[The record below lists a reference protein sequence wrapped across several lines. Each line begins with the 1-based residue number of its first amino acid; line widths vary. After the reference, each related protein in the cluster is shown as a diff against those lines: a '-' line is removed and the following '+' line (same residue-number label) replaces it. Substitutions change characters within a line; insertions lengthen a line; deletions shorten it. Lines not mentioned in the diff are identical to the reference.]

1 MGTSGAWSGT
11 AGAAWNRIRD
21 QLGDLLDNP
30 TQDGADALLNP
41 LLDAI
46 NQDDGPT
53 TTDGGGD
60 AEPAQAPTSS
70 ASPAGQLPPL
80 PGPRIRARGGGR
92 GGGGGGAVFGGSS
105 RQNTGRKGRSRRD
118 SGRSSRV
125 AGGVLAAGLALGRG
139 DAGALR
145 ELGLDLAELRT
156 LSPHKQVNKIL
167 NVVVGTGGAIEEN
180 ELRAANTRALRQLLV
195 DGLSG
200 ADAVRVFVVEYV
212 MQVYSSECGV
222 KARDGTRPG
231 RDSAEVERQ
240 LRSALTARVSQ
251 LAIPEDAVS
260 AARLSQV
267 IGEALKTMQKAR
279 PK

>member
-11 AGAAWNRIRD
+11 AGAPWNRVRN

-30 TQDGADALLNP
+30 TQDAADALLNP

-53 TTDGGGD
+53 SGEGGPE
-60 AEPAQAPTSS
+60 AAPAHGPTAPT
-70 ASPAGQLPPL
+70 PLPPL
-80 PGPRIRARGGGR
+80 PAGPRVRPRGGGR

-105 RQNTGRKGRSRRD
+105 RQNTGRKGRSRR
-118 SGRSSRV
+118 SSAGSSRV
-125 AGGVLAAGLALGRG
+125 AGNVLAAGLALGRG
-139 DAGALR
+139 DAGVLR
-145 ELGLDLAELRT
+145 ELGLDLAELRG
-156 LSPHKQVNKIL
+156 LSPHKQINKIL

-180 ELRAANTRALRQLLV
+180 ELRAANARALRQLLV
-195 DGLSG
+195 EGVSG

-212 MQVYSSECGV
+212 MQVYSSECGE
-222 KARDGTRPG
+222 ASRDGTRPG
-231 RDSAEVERQ
+231 QDSAEVEKQ
-240 LRSALTARVSQ
+240 LRSALKARVSQ

-260 AARLSQV
+260 SARLAEV
-267 IGEALKTMQKAR
+267 IGEALKTMQQVR